1 VSRTEQRP
9 VIRHHA
15 FFREGAGATRVPLTR
30 GAHIRVCAEH
40 ARTAVWC
47 SNTHGLRRT
56 AVVTRAATAA
66 KVPTQTPHSGYHWD
80 KANRERFFEGWYFRI
95 TIPQGPSFAWMY
107 SIEVSHSSF
116 VPTIDMHRLSPHSS
130 QRASLSSLGFRR
142 RDVLGF
148 GHTGPGGWR
157 HVLRG
162 GRTGDGPKRRVPD
175 PALAVG
181 AHVLGVR
188 HRARAG

>member
-56 AVVTRAATAA
+56 AVVTRAAAA
-66 KVPTQTPHSGYHWD
+66 AAQVPAPAD
-80 KANRERFFEGWYFRI
+80 E
-95 TIPQGPSFAWMY
+95 GPSLLKNLSLAFDGNCRVRTLLLC
-107 SIEVSHSSF
+107 SLL
-116 VPTIDMHRLSPHSS
+116 PTR
-130 QRASLSSLGFRR
+130 
-142 RDVLGF
+142 
-148 GHTGPGGWR
+148 
-157 HVLRG
+157 
-162 GRTGDGPKRRVPD
+162 
-175 PALAVG
+175 
-181 AHVLGVR
+181 
-188 HRARAG
+188 